1 MNSNT
6 NHTMGFPDMHSLAV
20 ATVGTKGQIVIPQE
34 VREKL
39 HLEAGDKVVI
49 LMREQHV
56 AVMLPMA
63 GMGQWLDKMTADFDE
78 IKSIVSRETDKNTKG
93 ND

>member
-1 MNSNT
+1 
-6 NHTMGFPDMHSLAV
+6 MHSLSV

-39 HLEAGDKVVI
+39 KIAPGDKVVI

-56 AVMLPMA
+56 AVMFPMS
-63 GMGQWLDKMTADFDE
+63 GMREWLDKMTADFDE
-78 IKSIVSRETDKNTKG
+78 LKDVVSREAEE
-93 ND
+93 